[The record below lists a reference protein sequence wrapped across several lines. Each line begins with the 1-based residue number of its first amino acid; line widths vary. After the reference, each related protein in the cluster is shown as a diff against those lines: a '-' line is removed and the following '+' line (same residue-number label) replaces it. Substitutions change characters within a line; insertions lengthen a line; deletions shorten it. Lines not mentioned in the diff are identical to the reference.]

1 MLHHFIYTSLGFL
14 IKLAINLIN
23 LNLGFKMIKLIKLI
37 EFESINLINYVRF
50 NQLSANLYQK

>member
-23 LNLGFKMIKLIKLI
+23 LNMPGIVKYQFQEARIAS
-37 EFESINLINYVRF
+37 SIISL
-50 NQLSANLYQK
+50 